1 MRKPTLVAA
10 LCLMAGLQ
18 TAQAASVQVTVLA
31 RDGQPLPDAVVVLE
45 PAAGQPVPATAP
57 LNHTITQEK
66 MQFNPVV
73 SVVPVGSRVKFA
85 NMDRWDHHVR
95 GGPAGLAATGTY
107 GFEFRLAGKDAAQ
120 ANPPSS
126 EVTLDKAGPIQ
137 LGCHLHGS
145 MRGFVYVTPTP
156 WAAKTSAT
164 GVATLAQVPE
174 GAMRVRVWHADQL
187 LDTAAVTVQVQA
199 VTAVNLPTQV
209 QPRKARRV
217 QSESGNTY

>member
-1 MRKPTLVAA
+1 MRSPTLMA

-45 PAAGQPVPATAP
+45 PAAGQAMPALQPMA
-57 LNHTITQEK
+57 HTITQEK
-66 MQFNPVV
+66 MQFQPVV

-95 GGPAGLAATGTY
+95 GGPAGLVATGTY
-107 GFEFRLAGKDAAQ
+107 GFEFRLAGREAGKT
-120 ANPPSS
+120 PPSS
-126 EVTLDKAGPIQ
+126 ELALDKAGPIQ

-164 GVATLAQVPE
+164 GIATLAQVPE